1 MFTKLYEFS
10 KISRAKGGPFETQ
23 STFRS
28 SGCPDGQRIMI
39 ATNVVKGELW
49 QDRESILKG

>member
-10 KISRAKGGPFETQ
+10 KISRAKGVPFETQ
-23 STFRS
+23 TTFRS

-39 ATNVVKGELW
+39 ATNVVKGEIW
-49 QDRESILKG
+49 QDQESILKG